1 MTAEREAPSAPT
13 ARVAESEEHVT
24 SPLGERAGG
33 QPPELGAHERGDMD
47 DLTRDG
53 GATAH
58 ADIER
63 RPDVAE
69 LKAAVLA
76 KLTYSVGKIP
86 DVASPRDWFL
96 AVAFATRDLIVDR
109 WLRSTAEAYADGR
122 KRVYYLSLEFLI
134 GRLLF
139 DAMTNLGVA
148 EPMAEALHELGV
160 NLSELRKVEPDAALG
175 NGGLGRLAACFMD
188 SMATLRIAAHGYG
201 IRYDN
206 GLFRQIIRNGW
217 QQETPEDWLANGNPW
232 EFERL
237 EYNYAIGFGGW
248 VEMIHGD
255 DERTRHIWHP
265 AETIEAV
272 GYDTPIVGWRGKHVN
287 TLRLWSAR
295 APDPF
300 KLDAF
305 NAGDFVGAL
314 SDSMRAQAISKVLY
328 PSDATPAGQE
338 LRLRQ
343 EYFFASASL
352 LDLIRRHVKQHG
364 DVRTLGDSAAI
375 QLNDTHPAIAVA
387 ELMRILVDLNGLEW
401 DEAWKVTQATFSYTN
416 HTLLPEA
423 LESWPVPL
431 MERLLPRHMQIIYL
445 INAAHLDSAR
455 RRGFMDPSLLATIS
469 LIDEHAGRRVRMGNL
484 AYVGSHKINGVSA
497 LHTDLMGKTVFHS
510 LNTVYPGRIV
520 NKTNGITFRR
530 WLIECNPGLADI
542 IRSTVGE
549 RALEEA
555 QALKGFAAFADDKGV
570 QEAVAAARRAA
581 KVALSRHIAVQLG
594 QRINPDSMFDV
605 QIKRIH
611 EYKRQLLNI
620 LETVARY
627 NAIRANPTLDFA
639 PRVKIFAG
647 KAAASYTQAKLIIKL
662 AIDVARVVN
671 ADPTLRGLL
680 KVVFLPNYNVSLAE
694 TIIPAVDLSEQIST
708 AGMEA
713 SGTGNMKM
721 ALNGALTIGTL
732 DGANVEL
739 RDLVGPDNI
748 FIFGLTASEIE
759 AARRQGIDATAR
771 IAASPALREAL
782 DEIASGVFS
791 VDDAARY
798 RGLVDTLTHYD
809 YFMLCADFNSYWEAQ
824 RRVDETWRDR
834 ARWMRS
840 SIINTA
846 NVGWFSSDRTI
857 SEYAKEIWNAPF
869 TPLGA

>member
-1 MTAEREAPSAPT
+1 
-13 ARVAESEEHVT
+13 
-24 SPLGERAGG
+24 
-33 QPPELGAHERGDMD
+33 MD
-47 DLTRDG
+47 DVRTDVAKVTRKGSG
-53 GATAH
+53 GPQTA
-58 ADIER
+58 
-63 RPDVAE
+63 AE
-69 LKAAVLA
+69 LKASVLA
-76 KLTYSVGKIP
+76 ELTYSVGKIP
-86 DVASPRDWFL
+86 EVATSRDWYL
-96 AVAFATRDLIVDR
+96 AVAFATRDLIVER
-109 WLRSTAEAYADGR
+109 WMKSTNAVYADGR

-139 DAMTNLGVA
+139 DAMTNLGIA
-148 EPMAEALHELGV
+148 EPMEEALKELGV
-160 NLSELRKVEPDAALG
+160 SLTELRRIEPDAALG

-188 SMATLRIAAHGYG
+188 SMATLSIAAHGYG

-206 GLFRQIIRNGW
+206 GLFRQFIRGGW
-217 QQETPEDWLANGNPW
+217 QEEAPEDWLIHGNPW
-232 EFERL
+232 EFERP
-237 EYNYAIGFGGW
+237 EYSYAIGFGGS
-248 VEMIHGD
+248 VEMVQGD

-265 AETIEAV
+265 AETVEAV
-272 GYDTPIVGWRGKHVN
+272 AYDTPIIGWRGKHVN

-295 APDPF
+295 ALDPF

-305 NAGDFVGAL
+305 NAADYVAAF
-314 SDSMRAQAISKVLY
+314 SDTVRAEAISKVLY

-352 LDLIRRHVKQHG
+352 LDLIRRHIKQYK
-364 DVRTLGDSAAI
+364 DVRTLGEHAAV
-375 QLNDTHPAIAVA
+375 QLNDTHPAIAIA
-387 ELMRILVDLNGLEW
+387 ELMRILIDLNGLEW
-401 DEAWKVTQATFSYTN
+401 DEAWAIAQATFSYTN

-455 RRGFMDPSLLATIS
+455 RRGFIDSSLLSSLS

-484 AYVGSHKINGVSA
+484 AFIGSHKINGVSA
-497 LHTDLMGKTVFHS
+497 LHTDLMRKTVFHS
-510 LNTVYPGRIV
+510 LNAVYPGRIT

-530 WLIECNPGLADI
+530 WLMECNPGLAGI
-542 IRSTVGE
+542 IRSTLGDH
-549 RALEEA
+549 ALDSAE
-555 QALKGFAAFADDKGV
+555 ALKGLAGYADDASM
-570 QEAVAAARRAA
+570 QERVAAARRAA
-581 KVALSRHIAVQLG
+581 KSVLAREVAAQLS
-594 QRINPDSMFDV
+594 QRIDPDAMFDV
-605 QIKRIH
+605 HIKRIH

-627 NAIRANPTLDFA
+627 NAIRANPTIEFA

-662 AIDVARVVN
+662 AVDVARVVN
-671 ADPTLRGLL
+671 SDPTVRGLL

-739 RDLVGPDNI
+739 RDLVGDENI
-748 FIFGLTASEIE
+748 FIFGLTAAEVE
-759 AARRQGIDATAR
+759 ASRSQGINSTAR
-771 IAASPALREAL
+771 IAASPGLREAL

-791 VDDAARY
+791 NDDIGRY
-798 RGLVDTLTHYD
+798 HGLVDTLTHHD
-809 YFMLCADFNSYWEAQ
+809 YFMVCADFDAYFATQ
-824 RRVDETWRDR
+824 MRVDEAWRDR
-834 ARWMRS
+834 KNWMRS
-840 SIINTA
+840 SILNTA

-857 SEYAKEIWNAPF
+857 AEYASEIWNAPF
-869 TPLGA
+869 KPLT